1 MLTEYELNK
10 LKKSF
15 LFRNASENEIR
26 QFARSYD
33 CSIVEFDRN
42 DCVITREEISKRIGI
57 VLDGTVG
64 IYSDSFYGGHT
75 LIGLGGQHYLFG
87 FIAIFYNNHN
97 SITTLYSHDHCTIA
111 FFDIPPGLSSVEF
124 IRSTPPQ
131 ILSNIY
137 EMLTIHIRDDFDRQ
151 QIINSKSVKVKL
163 ARYMIYSSKN
173 AGSMQFDIKM
183 NRTELSNFLGAY
195 RTTLSRELSQ
205 MEREGLIRTERS
217 LITILDYRKLLD
229 IEMTSYYGA
238 EDI

>member
-15 LFRNASENEIR
+15 LFKNASENEIR

-97 SITTLYSHDHCTIA
+97 YSHDHCTIA

-195 RTTLSRELSQ
+195 RTTLSRELSR
-205 MEREGLIRTERS
+205 MEREGLIRTEGS

>member
-1 MLTEYELNK
+1 MLTDNELNRI
-10 LKKSF
+10 KKSF
-15 LFRNASENEIR
+15 LFRGASEGEIR
-26 QFARSYD
+26 QFAESYH

-75 LIGLGGQHYLFG
+75 LIGLGSQHYLFG
-87 FIAIFYNNHN
+87 FIAIFYNNHE

-111 FFDIPPGLSSVEF
+111 FFDVQPKLSSVDF

-163 ARYMIYSSKN
+163 ARYMIYLSKN
-173 AGSMQFDIKM
+173 AGSMQFDTKM
-183 NRTELSNFLGAY
+183 NRTELANFLGAY
-195 RTTLSRELSQ
+195 RTTLSRELSR

-217 LITILDYRKLLD
+217 LITILNYNKLLD
-229 IEMTSYYGA
+229 IEMMSYCGT

>member
-10 LKKSF
+10 IKKSF
-15 LFRNASENEIR
+15 LFKGTSENEIR
-26 QFARSYD
+26 QFVKNYP
-33 CSIVEFDRN
+33 CTIVEFDRN

-75 LIGLGGQHYLFG
+75 LIGIGGQHYLFG

-97 SITTLYSHDHCTIA
+97 SITTLYSHDHSTIA
-111 FFDIPPGLSSVEF
+111 FFDIPQGLSSVEF

-163 ARYMIYSSKN
+163 ARYLIYSSKN
-173 AGSMQFDIKM
+173 AGAMQFDAKM

-195 RTTLSRELSQ
+195 RTTLSRELSR
-205 MEREGLIRTERS
+205 MERDGLIRTERS
-217 LITILDYRKLLD
+217 LITILDYKRLLD
-229 IEMTSYYGA
+229 IEMMSYYGTD
-238 EDI
+238 DI

>member
-1 MLTEYELNK
+1 MLIEYELNK
-10 LKKSF
+10 IKKSF
-15 LFRNASENEIR
+15 LFKNTSENEIR
-26 QFARSYD
+26 QFVKNYH
-33 CSIVEFDRN
+33 CSIVKFDRN
-42 DCVITREEISKRIGI
+42 DCIITREEISKRIGI
-57 VLDGTVG
+57 VLSGTVG

-87 FIAIFYNNHN
+87 FIAIFYNKHN
-97 SITTLYSHDHCTIA
+97 SITTLYSHDNCTVA
-111 FFDIPPGLSSVEF
+111 FFDIPSSLNSVEF

-151 QIINSKSVKVKL
+151 QIISSKSVKVKL
-163 ARYMIYSSKN
+163 ARYMIYSSKY

-183 NRTELSNFLGAY
+183 NRTELSNFLGTY
-195 RTTLSRELSQ
+195 RTTLSRELSR

-229 IEMTSYYGA
+229 IEMMSY
-238 EDI
+238 